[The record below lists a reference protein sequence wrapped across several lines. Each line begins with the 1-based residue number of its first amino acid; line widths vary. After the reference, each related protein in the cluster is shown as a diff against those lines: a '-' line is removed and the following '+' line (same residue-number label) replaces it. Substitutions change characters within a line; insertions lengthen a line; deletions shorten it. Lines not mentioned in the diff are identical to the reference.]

1 MDVNPLNYR
10 RFLEGVSAE
19 KQKSVELETPHSF
32 IRALLSFVFTL
43 LCFSFLSRSYSVNL
57 EIHSVH
63 SHAVVET

>member
-43 LCFSFLSRSYSVNL
+43 LCFFFPLL
-57 EIHSVH
+57 ELFRKP
-63 SHAVVET
+63 

>member
-32 IRALLSFVFTL
+32 IRALLFLFFIL
-43 LCFSFLSRSYSVNL
+43 YNFSFLSRSYSVNL
-57 EIHSVH
+57 EVHSVH
-63 SHAVVET
+63 CHAVAES